1 MKITFNLKEPNKAES
16 LILLYCRW
24 NGNLVKLSIRH
35 RIECKVWNKEKQQ
48 CLLSKSRFSEKTNS
62 VSEKTNRFINS
73 LKDLLCFYFESEDFN
88 EETAAL
94 SSVRD
99 TLEHLIDTL
108 VEAEKV
114 GANSLRQTP
123 IDFFKK
129 HVEQKR
135 IDPHTG
141 RYIAERT
148 KKGWYEGSLK
158 ILQRFCTENG
168 TNPNPNRRPIE
179 EWYDSS
185 KTAKENLE
193 WAKSEGVKVSRS
205 AVFEYRKSL
214 IQNGVYAA

>member
-94 SSVRD
+94 SSSYSFR
-99 TLEHLIDTL
+99 LM
-108 VEAEKV
+108 
-114 GANSLRQTP
+114 
-123 IDFFKK
+123 
-129 HVEQKR
+129 
-135 IDPHTG
+135 
-141 RYIAERT
+141 
-148 KKGWYEGSLK
+148 
-158 ILQRFCTENG
+158 
-168 TNPNPNRRPIE
+168 
-179 EWYDSS
+179 
-185 KTAKENLE
+185 
-193 WAKSEGVKVSRS
+193 GVI
-205 AVFEYRKSL
+205 YTKSL
-214 IQNGVYAA
+214 TTSHN